1 MAGNLKLLAGL
12 AAGYVLGAR
21 AGRERYE
28 RIAEATRRLAERPEV
43 RERTSN
49 LRSRLGAGL
58 EKAADTA
65 SERLQ
70 QARGE
75 DRTPKDQDQ
84 DRAAAG
90 GPASI
95 RPPVQGTG
103 KAPLAEAGPAAGQ
116 DHGGTG
122 SPPSHAGEAEAGG
135 RAGGGPSRE
144 EPAPSRTGRDRSRS
158 GP

>member
-28 RIAEATRRLAERPEV
+28 QIAQATRRLTERPEV
-43 RERTSN
+43 RELTGS

-75 DRTPKDQDQ
+75 DRTPEDQ

-90 GPASI
+90 GPASPR
-95 RPPVQGTG
+95 RPVPGTG
-103 KAPLAEAGPAAGQ
+103 QAPLAEAGPAAGQ

-122 SPPSHAGEAEAGG
+122 SPPSQAGEAETGG
-135 RAGGGPSRE
+135 RAGGGPARA
-144 EPAPSRTGRDRSRS
+144 EPAPSRTGRDRSGS
-158 GP
+158 GR